1 MGQCNRCNGWMDG
14 YGLCPECRRNDDLAE
29 EQRSIAYEQAA
40 EQERIQRQVQE
51 EAHLNEIKRKLLD
64 HAIEGLE
71 DRETAAQKVAV
82 LMRGSDFSGN
92 LNWFWGDVSANA
104 FLTDV
109 YFGIVLEPLT
119 SRNMSESEAIKV
131 FDGLDYRARGVLG
144 VWLDKRPADSSWQ
157 KKALPLYRAYEKVQR
172 NREIEQKK
180 QNEENQ
186 RHYEQQQKENETHRA
201 KEAARQQ
208 AIDRSVG
215 FRSGLAAVA
224 ATALFLSGFV
234 LSGFLKLP
242 LWMNSA
248 NYTAVAAFAVLLLLC
263 VFFLFSIARDYCS
276 GWLRNG
282 YVDDDFKRIIYWA
295 AVVLMLFLTWRS
307 WSSLEGPVRFA
318 LIAASFGLPFVPLLR
333 GAIGSFAVG
342 VAGGLISLI
351 ISYIAGG
358 ILSGAYGW
366 VMKS

>member
-14 YGLCPECRRNDDLAE
+14 YGICPDCRRNDDLAE

-71 DRETAAQKVAV
+71 DRDAAAQKVAV

-92 LNWFWGDVSANA
+92 LNWFWDDVSANA

-109 YFGIVLEPLT
+109 YFGIALEPLA
-119 SRNMSESEAIKV
+119 SKNMSESEAIKL
-131 FDGLDYRARGVLG
+131 FDSLDYRARGVLA
-144 VWLDKRPADSSWQ
+144 VWLNEQPADSSWQ

-186 RHYEQQQKENETHRA
+186 RRYEQQQKENEANRS

-208 AIDRSVG
+208 AIDKAIG
-215 FRSGLAAVA
+215 FRSGLAAIVA
-224 ATALFLSGFV
+224 TGLFIAGFI
-234 LSGFLKLP
+234 LAGFLKLP

-248 NYTAVAAFAVLLLLC
+248 NYAAVAAFAALFLFC
-263 VFFLFSIARDYCS
+263 VFSIFSISKSYCND
-276 GWLRNG
+276 WLKNG
-282 YVDDDFKRIIYWA
+282 FVEDEFKWIIYWA

-307 WSSLEGPVRFA
+307 WGSLEGPARFA
-318 LIAASFGLPFVPLLR
+318 LLGAAFGLPFVPLLR
-333 GAIGSFAVG
+333 GAIGSFAIG

-351 ISYIAGG
+351 VSYLAGG
-358 ILSGAYGW
+358 ILSGVYGW